1 MKLDCFSVWQ
11 IHLIPDFTFSEKIA
25 IFPQRFAFPLMYLVT
40 IGLEVHCQVNTVTKM
55 FCACATSFGE
65 EPNVNI
71 CPTCLG
77 LPGALPVL
85 NQVAIEKT
93 ILTGMMLGCSTPPI
107 SKWDRKNYFYPDMP
121 KNYQTT
127 QMDLPLCIGGQVPL
141 YDHCYPSDAQKTIAR
156 PNQIIR
162 LNRIHLEEDVAKST
176 HLGTTSLIDF
186 NRAGTPLMEIVTE
199 PDLETAEEA
208 FAYLRTLQMILVQ
221 GGVSFADMEKG
232 QMRCDVNI
240 SLRRNASDPLGA
252 KVELKNLNSTSAV
265 RRAVMYEIE
274 RQTEELNA
282 GIPQIQSTRRWD
294 DDRGET
300 QMMRT
305 KEDAHDYRYFPCPD
319 LLPLHTMNLVE
330 RMSRVVPELPHQR
343 MARYEKDFSLTRYDA
358 SVLSSDVPLAQ
369 YFESAMHPAIPAK
382 KTANFLI
389 NNLLGTINERNI
401 SIQECPVKPENLV
414 NLLELVENGTLAAN
428 QAREVFIVMLE
439 QSEKT
444 AAAIADEL
452 GYKPTDTG
460 ALNEL
465 CDQIIAEFPDKVAE
479 IKAGNERLLNFLTGQ
494 IMKASTVKPNPKLVT
509 DLLRDK
515 IG

>member
-1 MKLDCFSVWQ
+1 
-11 IHLIPDFTFSEKIA
+11 
-25 IFPQRFAFPLMYLVT
+25 MYLVT
-40 IGLEVHCQVNTVTKM
+40 IGLEVHCQVNTRTKM
-55 FCACATSFGE
+55 FCACATSFGD

-93 ILTGMMLGCSTPPI
+93 ILSGMMLDCTTPPI

-127 QMDLPLCIGGQVPL
+127 QMELPLCIGGNVPL
-141 YDHCYPSDAQKTIAR
+141 YDHCYPADAQKSIQR

-176 HLGTTSLIDF
+176 HLGNASLIDF

-199 PDLETAEEA
+199 PDLESAEEA
-208 FAYLRTLQMILVQ
+208 FAYLRSLQMILVQ
-221 GGVSFADMEKG
+221 GGVSDADMEKG

-265 RRAVMYEIE
+265 RRAIHFEIE

-282 GIPQIQSTRRWD
+282 GIAQIQSTRRWD

-319 LLPLHTMNLVE
+319 LLPLTTTEIVD
-330 RMSRVVPELPHQR
+330 RMKKVVPELPHAR
-343 MARYEKDFSLTRYDA
+343 AARYQQDFSLTLYDA
-358 SVLSSDVPLAQ
+358 NVLSSDIHLAR
-369 YFESAMHPAIPAK
+369 YFEETLAPAIPAK

-401 SIQECPVKPENLV
+401 PIQECAVTPTRMRG
-414 NLLELVENGTLAAN
+414 LLALVENGTLAAN
-428 QAREVFIVMLE
+428 QAREVLIVMLE
-439 QSEKT
+439 TPDKS
-444 AAAIADEL
+444 AAEIADEL

-460 ALNEL
+460 ALQEL
-465 CDQIIAEFPDKVAE
+465 CDQIIAQFPDKVAE
-479 IKAGNERLLNFLTGQ
+479 IQAGNDRLLNFLTGQ
-494 IMKASTVKPNPKLVT
+494 LMKASTSKPNPKMVT
-509 DLLRDK
+509 DVLREK
-515 IG
+515 ILPSA